1 MQESPRRGGE
11 PRETTNPVSLREDD
25 AGATVESMSQL
36 QSNYVRGSYGKVRGD
51 LISILNSTFLIGVQL
66 ES

>member
-1 MQESPRRGGE
+1 MGGK
-11 PRETTNPVSLREDD
+11 PRETINPVSLREDG
-25 AGATVESMSQL
+25 AGATVENMSL
-36 QSNYVRGSYGKVRGD
+36 FQSNYVRGNYGKLHGD